1 MKTVWRVFSYLKRY
15 PWMAAGTLTCAI
27 LSTLMV
33 IVFPATAKWIIDD
46 VVRANR
52 PDKLLPLILL
62 AAVAFLVQHGF
73 KALRLVLNNTFEQRV
88 IFDLRSDLYS
98 HIQLLPLRWF
108 DNRATGD
115 LMTRVIEDV
124 NSVERVLIDGIEQG
138 VVAILQV
145 VIVISVMFYLNVKL
159 ALLALVPFP
168 LLIAGA
174 LTYTL
179 TAHRRYRS
187 QRRASSNMNALLH
200 DNLAGVRQI
209 KSFVREREEH
219 ARFNRVSDQLRHA
232 TLVVMRV
239 WAIYS
244 PSMSMFEAIG
254 ALLVLGFGGHAVL
267 TGAMQ
272 IGDLVAFLM
281 LTAFLYDPVSR
292 LHQLNQLVQ
301 AGRAAGERVFEILD
315 EQVEAG
321 AVAGIGD
328 PGTAITDR
336 GYKARILGDIRYE
349 NVSFSYVEGLPA
361 LRCVSFHAP
370 PGATVALVGATGAGK
385 STLVNLLVRFYEFTS
400 GEIHI
405 DGKPVREYELRTLRE
420 AIGVVTQESFLFNG
434 SIRENLLMGKPDAT
448 DAELWRAVDAANARQ
463 FIERLPD
470 GLESVV
476 GERGVKLSVG
486 EKQRLSIA
494 RSLLKDPPILIL
506 DEATASVDTATERLI
521 QEALER
527 LMANRTSIVIAHRL
541 STIVYA
547 WKICAAVPAKF
558 ARGLATARD
567 RVAGGNHYLG
577 KSRARAA
584 ITGLRRIPL
593 SGRRWCR
600 CGRSRNRDGLAGL
613 QFTTVFDVVG
623 FLQFIDAYFVH
634 FGYGRQCL
642 SARHDVRVAH
652 SGGMR
657 RRHGWSGRIRRRGRA
672 LSNHDPWPDVG
683 NFLLQL

>member
-33 IVFPATAKWIIDD
+33 IVFPAAAKWIIDD

-73 KALRLVLNNTFEQRV
+73 NALRLVLNNTFEQRV

-254 ALLVLGFGGHAVL
+254 ALLVLGFGAHAVL

-321 AVAGIGD
+321 AVAEIAD

-336 GYKARILGDIRYE
+336 GYKARTLGDIRYE
-349 NVSFSYVEGLPA
+349 NVSFSYVERLPA
-361 LRCVSFHAP
+361 LRHVSFHAP

-400 GEIHI
+400 GEIYI
-405 DGKPVREYELRTLRE
+405 DGKPLREYELRTLRE

-448 DAELWRAVDAANARQ
+448 VAELWRAVDAANARQ

-494 RSLLKDPPILIL
+494 RALLKDPPILIL

-547 WKICAAVPAKF
+547 DQILV
-558 ARGLATARD
+558 LD
-567 RVAGGNHYLG
+567 H
-577 KSRARAA
+577 
-584 ITGLRRIPL
+584 
-593 SGRRWCR
+593 
-600 CGRSRNRDGLAGL
+600 
-613 QFTTVFDVVG
+613 
-623 FLQFIDAYFVH
+623 
-634 FGYGRQCL
+634 
-642 SARHDVRVAH
+642 
-652 SGGMR
+652 
-657 RRHGWSGRIRRRGRA
+657 GRIIERGT
-672 LSNHDPWPDVG
+672 HDE
-683 NFLLQL
+683 LLAQDGKYARLCRQSLLEVSPLRETDAQTEIVTSESLEREQQLPV